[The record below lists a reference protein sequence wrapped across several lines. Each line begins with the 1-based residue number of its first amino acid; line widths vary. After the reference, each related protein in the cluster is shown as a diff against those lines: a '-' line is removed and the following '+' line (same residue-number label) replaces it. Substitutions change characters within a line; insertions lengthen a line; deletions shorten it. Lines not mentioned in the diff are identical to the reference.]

1 MGCWCTFTQR
11 FLIEMPPKRGDFQCT
26 VCGFR
31 CRGRLSDQIGWWF
44 HWANE
49 LHLGTLRI
57 WLFWEGAPLWP
68 RVNQANRLD
77 WYLDPMIYIYIYS
90 DMMWYDMYM
99 WYYVI
104 LLFYD
109 TLWCPLYFCM
119 ISWFYTVFSQGLT
132 QTTRN
137 RVKSLTS
144 PGGSRRFM
152 PWRIRLM
159 ATRCVLKTWVHG
171 YRTMGAIWIHLG
183 RSFVRFQP
191 YDKKTDPCDSNT
203 CNSFFTWKKTKVTG
217 GIWTGWGIFT
227 ESRPSKSFC
236 PTPNPAFAT
245 ASVEVRT
252 ICLGAPCSVCS
263 NPVCVDEKCSL
274 WRPEFFVRLRPIWS
288 HEDFTVP
295 LW

>member
-1 MGCWCTFTQR
+1 MYSLWISMSWTAQWSDWLMIPLSQWVAPWNSKDMTILGR
-11 FLIEMPPKRGDFQCT
+11 SPPLTTSQSGK
-26 VCGFR
+26 
-31 CRGRLSDQIGWWF
+31 QIGLVF
-44 HWANE
+44 RSH
-49 LHLGTLRI
+49 
-57 WLFWEGAPLWP
+57 
-68 RVNQANRLD
+68 D
-77 WYLDPMIYIYIYS
+77 IYIYIVI
-90 DMMWYDMYM
+90 WHV
-99 WYYVI
+99 YVI
-104 LLFYD
+104 LCDIIVLWYPMMPFVFLYD
-109 TLWCPLYFCM
+109 FVILHGWRRVDADHSESGE
-119 ISWFYTVFSQGLT
+119 ISDFARWLEDIYALKNPSHGHKMRLENLGAWV
-132 QTTRN
+132 
-137 RVKSLTS
+137 
-144 PGGSRRFM
+144 
-152 PWRIRLM
+152 PWG
-159 ATRCVLKTWVHG
+159 C
-171 YRTMGAIWIHLG
+171 HLG
-183 RSFVRFQP
+183 RSFVRFQHE
-191 YDKKTDPCDSNT
+191 KKTDPCDSNT

>member
-77 WYLDPMIYIYIYS
+77 WYLDPMIYIYIVI
-90 DMMWYDMYM
+90 WHV
-99 WYYVI
+99 YVI
-104 LLFYD
+104 LCDIIVLWYPMMPFVFLYD
-109 TLWCPLYFCM
+109 FVILHGFFAGFDADHSESGE
-119 ISWFYTVFSQGLT
+119 ISDF
-132 QTTRN
+132 
-137 RVKSLTS
+137 
-144 PGGSRRFM
+144 GSRWLEDIYALKNPSHGHKM
-152 PWRIRLM
+152 RLEN
-159 ATRCVLKTWVHG
+159 LG
-171 YRTMGAIWIHLG
+171 TMGVPWGCHLG

-191 YDKKTDPCDSNT
+191 YVKKKKQIHVIPIRV
-203 CNSFFTWKKTKVTG
+203 NSFFTWKKTKVTG

>member
-77 WYLDPMIYIYIYS
+77 WYLDPMIYIYS
-90 DMMWYDMYM
+90 DMTCICDIM
-99 WYYVI
+99 WYYCFMI
-104 LLFYD
+104 PYD
-109 TLWCPLYFCM
+109 ALCISVWFRDSTRFFRRVWRRPLGIGWNLWLRQQVARGYLCLEESV
-119 ISWFYTVFSQGLT
+119 SWPQDASWKLGYH
-132 QTTRN
+132 
-137 RVKSLTS
+137 
-144 PGGSRRFM
+144 GG
-152 PWRIRLM
+152 
-159 ATRCVLKTWVHG
+159 
-171 YRTMGAIWIHLG
+171 TMGVPWGCHLG

-191 YDKKTDPCDSNT
+191 YVKKKKQIHVIPIRV
-203 CNSFFTWKKTKVTG
+203 NSFFTWKKTKVTG

>member
-77 WYLDPMIYIYIYS
+77 WYLDPMIYIYIVI
-90 DMMWYDMYM
+90 YDMYM

-109 TLWCPLYFCM
+109 TLWCPLYFCNDFV
-119 ISWFYTVFSQGLT
+119 ILHGW
-132 QTTRN
+132 R
-137 RVKSLTS
+137 RVDADHSES
-144 PGGSRRFM
+144 GEIFDFASRWLEDIYALKNPSHGHKM
-152 PWRIRLM
+152 RLE
-159 ATRCVLKTWVHG
+159 
-171 YRTMGAIWIHLG
+171 
-183 RSFVRFQP
+183 
-191 YDKKTDPCDSNT
+191 N
-203 CNSFFTWKKTKVTG
+203 
-217 GIWTGWGIFT
+217 
-227 ESRPSKSFC
+227 
-236 PTPNPAFAT
+236 
-245 ASVEVRT
+245 
-252 ICLGAPCSVCS
+252 LGA
-263 NPVCVDEKCSL
+263 
-274 WRPEFFVRLRPIWS
+274 W
-288 HEDFTVP
+288 VP
-295 LW
+295 WGVPFGP